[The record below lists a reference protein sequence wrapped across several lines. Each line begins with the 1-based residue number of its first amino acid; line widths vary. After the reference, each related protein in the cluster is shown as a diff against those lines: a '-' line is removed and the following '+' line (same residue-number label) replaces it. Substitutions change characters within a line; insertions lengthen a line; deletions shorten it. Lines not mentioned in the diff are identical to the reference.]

1 MKKRKQRNQ
10 LEQERKN
17 ALYNKTIRHNLM
29 LAEKNTELS
38 CLICKLQN
46 AIRKAN
52 ERKWWQVWK
61 MFRKPITIS

>member
-1 MKKRKQRNQ
+1 MKKRKQRTQ
-10 LEQERKN
+10 LEQEKRN
-17 ALYNKTIRHNLM
+17 ALYNKTIRHNIM

-38 CLICKLQN
+38 CLLNKFQN

-61 MFRKPITIS
+61 WFRKPIVVS